1 MGKFLKQLLL
11 RISLNHI
18 LTKLF
23 ALSVFIY
30 FAGATQAFG
39 QTPVANFTGSPL
51 AGCSPM
57 IINFQDLSTGSPT
70 SWSWDFGNG
79 NTSTIQ
85 NPIATYFTPGTYTV
99 KLTVTNANG
108 SNF

>member
-11 RISLNHI
+11 RISVDHI
-18 LTKLF
+18 LLKLF
-23 ALSVFIY
+23 GI
-30 FAGATQAFG
+30 FAFFFTLGSTQVSG

-70 SWSWDFGNG
+70 FMELGFWKRQYFNITKPYSILFYSWH
-79 NTSTIQ
+79 
-85 NPIATYFTPGTYTV
+85 V
-99 KLTVTNANG
+99 HC
-108 SNF
+108 